1 MSNPNIKDGNLKN
14 NLENIVLKGNRVL
27 NTEQDFHNS
36 ESKRGRDETMP
47 ETAIVEVSRKVL
59 IEREFVKD
67 AHKKFEDQL
76 SMNGQLKNITM
87 TLERKEREDKQQSRE
102 ENER

>member
-1 MSNPNIKDGNLKN
+1 MSNPNIQDSNLRV

-27 NTEQDFHNS
+27 NTEQDFHNR

-47 ETAIVEVSRKVL
+47 ETAIVEVSRKVP

-67 AHKKFEDQL
+67 AHK
-76 SMNGQLKNITM
+76 NLKINY
-87 TLERKEREDKQQSRE
+87 L
-102 ENER
+102 

>member
-27 NTEQDFHNS
+27 NTEQDFHNR

-47 ETAIVEVSRKVL
+47 ETAIVEVSRKVP

-67 AHKKFEDQL
+67 AHK
-76 SMNGQLKNITM
+76 NLKINY
-87 TLERKEREDKQQSRE
+87 L
-102 ENER
+102 

>member
-1 MSNPNIKDGNLKN
+1 MSNPNIQDSNLRV

-27 NTEQDFHNS
+27 NTEQDFHNR

-67 AHKKFEDQL
+67 AHK
-76 SMNGQLKNITM
+76 NLKINY
-87 TLERKEREDKQQSRE
+87 L
-102 ENER
+102 

>member
-1 MSNPNIKDGNLKN
+1 MSNPNIQDSNLRD

-27 NTEQDFHNS
+27 NTEQDFHNR

-47 ETAIVEVSRKVL
+47 ETAIVEVSRKVP

-67 AHKKFEDQL
+67 AHK
-76 SMNGQLKNITM
+76 NLKINY
-87 TLERKEREDKQQSRE
+87 L
-102 ENER
+102 